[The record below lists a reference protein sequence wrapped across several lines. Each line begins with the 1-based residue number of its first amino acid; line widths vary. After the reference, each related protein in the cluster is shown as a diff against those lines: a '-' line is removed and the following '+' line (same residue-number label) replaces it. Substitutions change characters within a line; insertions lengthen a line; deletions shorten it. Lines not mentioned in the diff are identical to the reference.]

1 MKHSLP
7 VFLLLLLL
15 LAGCSRE
22 DRAFVAM
29 LDRADSL
36 IQTHPDSA
44 LALLDAAG
52 SQEAKE
58 SSSQGVRKTSLSMR
72 YRLLRV
78 KAEDKL
84 YKPITGY
91 ESLVIDTLVPYF
103 RKHGTPYLNAT
114 ALFYAGRIC
123 TDKGDAPQA
132 IDYYQ
137 QTLNAL
143 PRKHNPAFRALIYNQ
158 IGTLFYYQELFEEA
172 YYHYHQAYLSDS
184 IGNDTTGMI
193 YDLRDIGNTL
203 HLQKKWDSAIIYY
216 NNAIKLA
223 ELSKNRNMY
232 LDVTGQVANLYL
244 SKGDYERVIHLMQ
257 PVIEELDSA
266 NISPNY
272 FILSNAYYQAHQQD
286 SAVYYYNKLL
296 QYGNVYGKQSAFL
309 HLSEIALKNKKINI
323 FKQLHDSLRYY
334 DDSIKYLNNATTIA
348 RMHSLYNYQLREKQ
362 AIDEKEKKEEARQM
376 VFFLSMLALLLLL
389 SVIALWQYAQ
399 KRKLRYMRRL
409 DVLEKIREHSLE
421 EIEKKE
427 LQIHHLEFQ
436 VEETL
441 QQINNLA
448 KQESEQQDKDKEI
461 DSLFKENECLRNKIK
476 DLNID
481 IEFLHSLRKKND
493 DAVHRIKATNI
504 YQKLFVLLESP
515 DTMMRKE
522 DWKQLS
528 DVTDQQAPSFRKNL
542 QSLLIPSDSEYKICV
557 LLKLD
562 VPQAKIGRL
571 ISMTPSGV
579 THACQR
585 LYKKIKGEKGSV
597 DDLIMLLKDL

>member
-58 SSSQGVRKTSLSMR
+58 SGSQGGKRSSLSMR

-123 TDKGDAPQA
+123 ADKGDAPQA

-137 QTLNAL
+137 QTLDAL
-143 PRKHNPAFRALIYNQ
+143 PEGEDPRFRGLVHIQ
-158 IGTLFYYQELFEEA
+158 IGWLLHYQDLYQEAILQFKEA
-172 YYHYHQAYLSDS
+172 CRYEKEAKDTTYIIHILESIGEDYMLQQKNDSALMYLHQAIDLAEQSKNHSMWIKVMMETARFYLFQDS
-184 IGNDTTGMI
+184 IQSARNCLMPVLAD
-193 YDLRDIGNTL
+193 YDSSD
-203 HLQKKWDSAIIYY
+203 
-216 NNAIKLA
+216 
-223 ELSKNRNMY
+223 
-232 LDVTGQVANLYL
+232 
-244 SKGDYERVIHLMQ
+244 
-257 PVIEELDSA
+257 
-266 NISPNY
+266 ISPVYVNAAMLYYKENNVDSTLY
-272 FILSNAYYQAHQQD
+272 FCRGLLEKGTVYAKYTAYKALAAMSLQGRNSKEA
-286 SAVYYYNKLL
+286 L
-296 QYGNVYGKQSAFL
+296 QYQNRW
-309 HLSEIALKNKKINI
+309 EEC
-323 FKQLHDSLRYY
+323 
-334 DDSIKYLNNATTIA
+334 DDSIRKLESRNTIA